1 MHPRCRHIGETYLNV
16 DFSSSAQVVLY
27 KKLFFI
33 FWFFISI
40 KNGFLGK
47 KNGFLSVFIVFLSI
61 FSILLF
67 KFMTDSQL

>member
-33 FWFFISI
+33 FGFFISI
-40 KNGFLGK
+40 KNVFLGK
-47 KNGFLSVFIVFLSI
+47 KTFFYLFF
-61 FSILLF
+61 FRFLLF
-67 KFMTDSQL
+67 SYQYLAFYYLNL